1 MTTMDPNTK
10 EGLLAALD
18 VATAAAREAAALV
31 HAGWRSRPLAK
42 GKRTIIDLVTEYDQE
57 SERVL
62 RERLTAKSP
71 FPLVGEEGTRV
82 DREGQDAT
90 WYIDPLDGT
99 TNFVHG
105 HPFYCV
111 SVGLLLGAQPV
122 LGVVVAP
129 SLGFE
134 WHGAIA
140 QREGFALATR
150 NDVPIRVSE
159 TATLGESLIGT
170 GFPYDRATDADNNFA
185 EYLAIK
191 LVARGVRRCGSAAI
205 DLCFVGDGTYDGYW
219 EKKLKVWDLAAGA
232 TVVRAA
238 GGTVTAFDGGPPD
251 LSSGSIVATNGRI
264 HVGVVGRIQA
274 AGKIKA
280 PLLELTRSLGV

>member
-1 MTTMDPNTK
+1 VTH
-10 EGLLAALD
+10 EELERILA
-18 VATAAAREAAALV
+18 VARDAAREAGAHVQRGYRRKVLV
-31 HAGWRSRPLAK
+31 EHK
-42 GKRTIIDLVTEYDQE
+42 GIVDLVTEFDRE
-57 SERVL
+57 SETML
-62 RERLTAKSP
+62 RERLAP
-71 FPLVGEEGTRV
+71 CGYGVVGEEQG
-82 DREGQDAT
+82 GQMGET
-90 WYIDPLDGT
+90 GFFIDPIDGT